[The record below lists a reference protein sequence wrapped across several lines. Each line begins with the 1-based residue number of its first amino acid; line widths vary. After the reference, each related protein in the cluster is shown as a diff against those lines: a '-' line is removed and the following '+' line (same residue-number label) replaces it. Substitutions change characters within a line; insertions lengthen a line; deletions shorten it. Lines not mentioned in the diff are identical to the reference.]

1 MSVGVHCAL
10 VLFSGNAQRP
20 RHQTKHYINL
30 WNYIY
35 IIIKWDQNNCCLFYN
50 VYFIPTQ
57 FFLFRL
63 KKPFCFSMPFYY
75 GKYIG
80 YAYFKQTIGKLD
92 YFQHYRAIHMSIS
105 VASNYRNCIIASS
118 SKIKSIIIVVG
129 WLCVEF
135 AGRCFGPVCSHF
147 PFKIPIS
154 NGSITACKAS
164 TYTCVTSDH
173 RLAKAVLFV
182 VVVVVLQ
189 CRIFPYFISFLFIFP
204 QQKYEQIYWQIKQ
217 PAISNA
223 IHYVEYFVWN

>member
-1 MSVGVHCAL
+1 MCTVHLCFL
-10 VLFSGNAQRP
+10 VAMHNG
-20 RHQTKHYINL
+20 HGTKPNIISIYGI
-30 WNYIY
+30 IY
-35 IIIKWDQNNCCLFYN
+35 ILLLNGIKTIA
-50 VYFIPTQ
+50 VYFIMYILFQ
-57 FFLFRL
+57 RNFCLFRL

-75 GKYIG
+75 GKNIG
-80 YAYFKQTIGKLD
+80 YAYFKQIIGKLD
-92 YFQHYRAIHMSIS
+92 YFQHYRAIHLSIS

-173 RLAKAVLFV
+173 RLAKAVLIV

-204 QQKYEQIYWQIKQ
+204 QQKYEQTY
-217 PAISNA
+217 
-223 IHYVEYFVWN
+223 